1 MTQPV
6 PASMKA
12 IEISEPGGPDML
24 RSCERPVPEPGEG
37 EVLVRIAAAGV
48 NYPDVAQRRGHYPPP
63 PGASDLPGLELAGTV
78 VAQGPGASA
87 PSPGDAVCALVSGG
101 GYAEYC
107 AVPAPQ
113 CLPIPD
119 GLGMVEAAALPETF
133 FTVWTNLFDGGRL
146 RAGDTVLIHGGS
158 GGIGTT
164 AIQIARA
171 FGARV
176 LATAR
181 TEEKCAFCEALGA
194 ERAIA
199 YEDEDFVAVARELTD
214 GRGVD
219 LILDMVGGAYL
230 ARNIRALAV
239 EGRLVQIAVREGAEA
254 TIPLGLLMVKRL
266 VLTGSTL
273 RPRTVAQK
281 GAIAEALRERVW
293 PLLAAGSV
301 RPVIHATFDLD
312 RAAEAHALMESSA
325 HIGKIV
331 LTTRTRPLPG
341 AMKESV

>member
-1 MTQPV
+1 MTQSV

-12 IEISEPGGPDML
+12 IEIVEPGGPEML
-24 RSCERPVPEPGEG
+24 RPCTRPVPEPGEG
-37 EVLVRIAAAGV
+37 EVLVRVAAAGV
-48 NYPDVAQRRGHYPPP
+48 NFPDVAQRRGNYPPP
-63 PGASDLPGLELAGTV
+63 PGASDLPGLELSGEV
-78 VAQGPGASA
+78 VALGPGVSGPA
-87 PSPGDAVCALVSGG
+87 PGESVCALVSGG

-107 AVPAPQ
+107 AVPVPQ
-113 CLPIPD
+113 CLPVPD
-119 GLGMVEAAALPETF
+119 GLDMVQAAALPETF

-146 RAGDTVLIHGGS
+146 RAGETVLIHGGS

-176 LATAR
+176 FATAR
-181 TEEKCAFCEALGA
+181 TAEKCAFCEELGA
-194 ERAIA
+194 ERAIN
-199 YEDEDFVAVARELTD
+199 YSDEDFVAVVRELTEK
-214 GRGVD
+214 RGVE
-219 LILDMVGGAYL
+219 LILDMVGGDYL
-230 ARNIRALAV
+230 ARNVRALAV

-281 GAIAEALRERVW
+281 GAIADALRERVW
-293 PLLAAGSV
+293 PLLAEGSV
-301 RPVIHATFDLD
+301 RPVIHTTFALD
-312 RAAEAHALMESSA
+312 EAARAHALMESSA

-331 LTTRTRPLPG
+331 LT
-341 AMKESV
+341 V

>member
-1 MTQPV
+1 MTQSV

-12 IEISEPGGPDML
+12 IEIVEPGGPEML
-24 RSCERPVPEPGEG
+24 RPCTRPVPEPGEG
-37 EVLVRIAAAGV
+37 EVLVRVAAAGV
-48 NYPDVAQRRGHYPPP
+48 NFPDVAQRRGNYPPP
-63 PGASDLPGLELAGTV
+63 PGASDLPGLELSGEI
-78 VAQGPGASA
+78 VALGPGVSGLA
-87 PSPGDAVCALVSGG
+87 PGESVCALVSGG

-107 AVPAPQ
+107 AVPVPQ
-113 CLPIPD
+113 CLPVPD
-119 GLGMVEAAALPETF
+119 GLDMVQAAALPETF

-146 RAGDTVLIHGGS
+146 RAGETVLIHGGS

-176 LATAR
+176 FATAR
-181 TEEKCAFCEALGA
+181 TAEKCAFCEELGA
-194 ERAIA
+194 ERAIN
-199 YEDEDFVAVARELTD
+199 YSDEDFVAVVRELTEK
-214 GRGVD
+214 RGVE
-219 LILDMVGGAYL
+219 LILDMVGGDYL
-230 ARNIRALAV
+230 ARNVRALAV

-281 GAIAEALRERVW
+281 GAIADALREKVW
-293 PLLAAGSV
+293 PLLAEGSV
-301 RPVIHATFDLD
+301 RPVIHTTFALD
-312 RAAEAHALMESSA
+312 EAARAHALMESSA

-331 LTTRTRPLPG
+331 LT
-341 AMKESV
+341 V

>member
-6 PASMKA
+6 PAAMKA
-12 IEISEPGGPDML
+12 IEISQPGGPEVL
-24 RSCERPVPEPGEG
+24 RPCTRAVPEPGEG
-37 EVLVRIAAAGV
+37 EVLVRVEAAGV
-48 NYPDVAQRRGHYPPP
+48 NFPDVAQRRGNYPPP

-78 VAQGPGASA
+78 VALGPGVSGPA
-87 PSPGDAVCALVSGG
+87 PGDSVCALVSGG

-107 AVPAPQ
+107 AVPVPQ

-119 GLGMVEAAALPETF
+119 GLDAVRAAALPETF
-133 FTVWTNLFDGGRL
+133 FTVWTNLFDGGRMT
-146 RAGDTVLIHGGS
+146 AGETVLIHGGS

-176 LATAR
+176 FATAR
-181 TEEKCAFCEALGA
+181 TAEKCAFCEELGA
-194 ERAIA
+194 ERAIN
-199 YEDEDFVAVARELTD
+199 YTEEDFVAVVRELTEK
-214 GRGVD
+214 RGVE
-219 LILDMVGGAYL
+219 LILDMVGGDYL

-239 EGRLVQIAVREGAEA
+239 EGRLVQIAVREGAEP

-273 RPRTVAQK
+273 RPRTVARK
-281 GAIAEALRERVW
+281 GAIADALREKVW
-293 PLLAAGSV
+293 PLLAEGRI
-301 RPVIHATFDLD
+301 RPILHTTFALD
-312 RAAEAHALMESSA
+312 EAAEAHALMESSA

-331 LTTRTRPLPG
+331 LT
-341 AMKESV
+341 V

>member
-1 MTQPV
+1 MTQSV

-12 IEISEPGGPDML
+12 IEILEPGGPEML
-24 RSCERPVPEPGEG
+24 RPCTRPVPEPAEG
-37 EVLVRIAAAGV
+37 EVLVKVAAAGV
-48 NYPDVAQRRGHYPPP
+48 NFPDVAQRRGSYPPP
-63 PGASDLPGLELAGTV
+63 PGASDLPGLELSGEV
-78 VAQGPGASA
+78 VALGPGVSGPA
-87 PSPGDAVCALVSGG
+87 PGDAVCALVSGG

-107 AVPAPQ
+107 AVPVRQ
-113 CLPIPD
+113 CLPVPD
-119 GLGMVEAAALPETF
+119 GLDTVQAAAVPETF

-146 RAGDTVLIHGGS
+146 KAGETVLIHGGS
-158 GGIGTT
+158 GGIGTA

-176 LATAR
+176 FATAR
-181 TEEKCAFCEALGA
+181 TAEKCAFCEEIGA
-194 ERAIA
+194 ERAIVYA
-199 YEDEDFVAVARELTD
+199 EEDFVAVVRELT
-214 GRGVD
+214 GKRGVD
-219 LILDMVGGAYL
+219 LILDMVGGDYL

-281 GAIAEALRERVW
+281 GAIADALREKVW
-293 PLLAAGSV
+293 PLLAERRI
-301 RPVIHATFDLD
+301 RPVIHTTFALEE
-312 RAAEAHALMESSA
+312 AARAHALMESSA

-331 LTTRTRPLPG
+331 LT
-341 AMKESV
+341 V

>member
-12 IEISEPGGPDML
+12 IEISEPGGPDKL
-24 RSCERPVPEPGEG
+24 RPCERPVPEPGEG
-37 EVLVRIAAAGV
+37 EVLVRVAAAGV
-48 NYPDVAQRRGHYPPP
+48 NFPDIAQRRGSYPPP

-78 VAQGPGASA
+78 VARGPGADGPA
-87 PSPGDAVCALVSGG
+87 PGDAVCALVSGG

-107 AVPAPQ
+107 AVPVPQ
-113 CLPIPD
+113 CLPVPD
-119 GLGMVEAAALPETF
+119 GLGMVEAAAIPETF
-133 FTVWTNLFDGGRL
+133 FTVWTNLFDGGGL
-146 RAGDTVLIHGGS
+146 QAGETVLIHGGS
-158 GGIGTT
+158 GGIGTA

-176 LATAR
+176 LTTAR
-181 TEEKCAFCEALGA
+181 TAEKCAFCEELGA
-194 ERAIA
+194 ERAIN
-199 YEDEDFVAVARELTD
+199 YRDEDFVAVAKELTG
-214 GRGVD
+214 GRGVE
-219 LILDMVGGAYL
+219 LILDMVGGEYL

-239 EGRLVQIAVREGAEA
+239 EGRLVQIAVQAGAEA

-281 GAIAEALRERVW
+281 GAIAEALRARVW
-293 PLLAAGSV
+293 PLLAAGSL
-301 RPVIHATFDLD
+301 RPIIHSTFELD

-331 LTTRTRPLPG
+331 LTN
-341 AMKESV
+341 

>member
-12 IEISEPGGPDML
+12 IEILEPGGPEML
-24 RSCERPVPEPGEG
+24 RPRARPVPEPAEG
-37 EVLVRIAAAGV
+37 EILVRVAAAGV
-48 NYPDVAQRRGHYPPP
+48 NFPDVAQRRGNYPPP
-63 PGASDLPGLELAGTV
+63 PGASDLPGLELSGEV
-78 VAQGPGASA
+78 VALGPGVSGPA
-87 PSPGDAVCALVSGG
+87 PGEAVCALVSGG

-107 AVPAPQ
+107 AVPVPQ
-113 CLPIPD
+113 CLPVPD
-119 GLGMVEAAALPETF
+119 GLDMVQAAALPETF

-146 RAGDTVLIHGGS
+146 KAGETVLIHGGS

-176 LATAR
+176 FATAR
-181 TEEKCAFCEALGA
+181 TAEKCAFCEALGA
-194 ERAIA
+194 ERAINYA
-199 YEDEDFVAVARELTD
+199 EEDFVAVARELTEK
-214 GRGVD
+214 RGVE
-219 LILDMVGGAYL
+219 LILDMVGGDYL

-239 EGRLVQIAVREGAEA
+239 EGRLVQIAVQRGAEA

-281 GAIAEALRERVW
+281 GAIADALRERVW
-293 PLLAAGSV
+293 PLLAEGSV
-301 RPVIHATFDLD
+301 RPVIHTTFALD
-312 RAAEAHALMESSA
+312 EAARAHALMESSA

-331 LTTRTRPLPG
+331 LT
-341 AMKESV
+341 V

>member
-1 MTQPV
+1 MTQSV

-12 IEISEPGGPDML
+12 IEIVEPGGPEML
-24 RSCERPVPEPGEG
+24 RPCTRPVPEPGEG
-37 EVLVRIAAAGV
+37 EVLVRVAAAGV
-48 NYPDVAQRRGHYPPP
+48 NFPDVAQRRGNYPPP
-63 PGASDLPGLELAGTV
+63 PGASDLPGLELSGEV
-78 VAQGPGASA
+78 VALGPGVSGPA
-87 PSPGDAVCALVSGG
+87 PGESVCALVSGG

-107 AVPAPQ
+107 AVPVPQ
-113 CLPIPD
+113 CLPVPD
-119 GLGMVEAAALPETF
+119 GLDMVQAAALPETF

-146 RAGDTVLIHGGS
+146 RAGETVLIHGGS

-176 LATAR
+176 FATAR
-181 TEEKCAFCEALGA
+181 TAEKCAFCEELGA
-194 ERAIA
+194 ERAIN
-199 YEDEDFVAVARELTD
+199 YSDEDFVAVVRELTKK
-214 GRGVD
+214 RGVE
-219 LILDMVGGAYL
+219 LILDMVGGDYL
-230 ARNIRALAV
+230 ARNVRALAV

-281 GAIAEALRERVW
+281 GAIADALRERVW
-293 PLLAAGSV
+293 PLLAEGSV
-301 RPVIHATFDLD
+301 RPVIHTTFALD
-312 RAAEAHALMESSA
+312 EAARAHALMESSA

-331 LTTRTRPLPG
+331 LT
-341 AMKESV
+341 V

>member
-1 MTQPV
+1 MTQTV

-24 RSCERPVPEPGEG
+24 RPCTRPVPQPGAG
-37 EVLVRIAAAGV
+37 EVLVKVAAAGV
-48 NYPDVAQRRGHYPPP
+48 NYPDVAQRRGNYPPP
-63 PGASDLPGLELAGTV
+63 PGASDLPGLEIAGA
-78 VAQGPGASA
+78 VAALGPGVSGPA
-87 PSPGDAVCALVSGG
+87 PGDEVCALVSGG

-119 GLGMVEAAALPETF
+119 GLDTVRAAALPETF
-133 FTVWTNLFDGGRL
+133 FTVWTNLFDGGRMK
-146 RAGDTVLIHGGS
+146 AGETVLIHGGS

-176 LATAR
+176 FATAR
-181 TEEKCAFCEALGA
+181 TPEKCAFCEELGA
-194 ERAIA
+194 ERAINYA
-199 YEDEDFVAVARELTD
+199 DEDFVAVVRELTEK
-214 GRGVD
+214 RGVD
-219 LILDMVGGAYL
+219 LILDMVGGDYL
-230 ARNIRALAV
+230 ARNVRALAV

-281 GAIAEALRERVW
+281 GAIAAALEREVW
-293 PLLAAGSV
+293 PLLAEGSV
-301 RPVIHATFDLD
+301 RPVIHATFALD
-312 RAAEAHALMESSA
+312 AAAEAHALMESSA

-331 LTTRTRPLPG
+331 LT
-341 AMKESV
+341 V